1 MPRRDTLTFFARSGG
16 LVNSIATSP
25 RDVLRTRMQSDTYET
40 ATRDKISNT
49 QRPRHVH
56 PIRVRIDALRKIH
69 RTEGIRGLFR
79 GLVPSLMVVVPAQA
93 VKFYVYGNCKRLGAQ
108 YLGLEVAE
116 PLVHAQAA
124 VATGFATATA
134 TNPIWLAQ
142 SSCSPSTSAHRSELG
157 NWASTA
163 RAAGCAKVAAVL
175 ITYPHEVGGYGR
187 RTCIPD

>member
-1 MPRRDTLTFFARSGG
+1 
-16 LVNSIATSP
+16 
-25 RDVLRTRMQSDTYET
+25 MQSDTYET

-56 PIRVRIDALRKIH
+56 PIRERIDALRKIH

-134 TNPIWLAQ
+134 TNPIWLVKTRLQLLNIQ
-142 SSCSPSTSAHRSELG
+142 SCGGASSKHTRSTVDCILQIFKTEG
-157 NWASTA
+157 V
-163 RAAGCAKVAAVL
+163 AGF
-175 ITYPHEVGGYGR
+175 YR
-187 RTCIPD
+187 